1 MNLVLVADAFY
12 PLKTSGAKQL
22 EDLSLALIDKGHQV
36 TAIIPSP
43 DIDEEIA
50 VEEYKGIRLI
60 RLKVNKFK
68 DVSYIKRTINEFLLP
83 FFMLRRLK
91 HSPVCDEIWDGVI
104 WYSPS
109 IFFGPLVA
117 HLKSKS
123 DCKSY
128 LILRDIFPEWAVDM
142 GLIRKGLI
150 YLFFKFIANYQYS
163 QANTIGI
170 QSEENRKFIN
180 KRYIKNNPKIE
191 VLHNWLYPKQ
201 SDGNGSNI
209 KLNLEGKKLLIY
221 AGNMGVAQNL
231 DIFIEL
237 ALRLR
242 KSKDVTFLFIGRGSE
257 KKRLESLVKKEELE
271 NVAFRDEVDF
281 EVLSSL
287 YLSSF
292 AGLLSL
298 DSRHKTHNVPGKFIS
313 YMSSG
318 LPVIASLNPGNKLFE
333 LINNENVGIAINNNS
348 LDDLTKEVKEF
359 INDAENNKYIADRC
373 YALFKKLYSPENA
386 SEQILSGLNNTH

>member
-1 MNLVLVADAFY
+1 
-12 PLKTSGAKQL
+12 
-22 EDLSLALIDKGHQV
+22 
-36 TAIIPSP
+36 
-43 DIDEEIA
+43 
-50 VEEYKGIRLI
+50 
-60 RLKVNKFK
+60 
-68 DVSYIKRTINEFLLP
+68 
-83 FFMLRRLK
+83 
-91 HSPVCDEIWDGVI
+91 
-104 WYSPS
+104 
-109 IFFGPLVA
+109 
-117 HLKSKS
+117 
-123 DCKSY
+123 
-128 LILRDIFPEWAVDM
+128 M

-287 YLSSF
+287 YESSF